1 MRRPADWRELGNIS
15 GMHACSLR
23 VESLCQD
30 GGYDGLKFIG
40 KGGKPADMPLPVP
53 VMHAM
58 RVVADG
64 RTAGPLLPNR
74 ANLGPRHEGPITA
87 PVLQVKGSRALR

>member
-1 MRRPADWRELGNIS
+1 MRRPADWPELGNIS

-30 GGYDGLKFIG
+30 GGYDGFEFIG
-40 KGGKPADMPLPVP
+40 KGGKPADIPLP

-58 RVVADG
+58 RVVVDG
-64 RTAGPLLPNR
+64 RTAGQLLRNR
-74 ANLGPRHEGPITA
+74 ANLEPRREGPITA

>member
-15 GMHACSLR
+15 SRHACSLR
-23 VESLCQD
+23 VDSPCHD
-30 GGYDGLKFIG
+30 GGYDGLEFIG
-40 KGGKPADMPLPVP
+40 KGGKPADIPLPVP
-53 VMHAM
+53 VMHAV
-58 RVVADG
+58 RVVVHS

-74 ANLGPRHEGPITA
+74 ANVGPRHEGPITA